1 VSFDTAAVV
10 LVQAVALYAAGWVTG
25 NYLLTLAVGRTGR
38 LPDSI
43 GLPERALAAMV
54 GAVCFSVALMLVHIA
69 AGGRIFGSPWPVP
82 VAGLAV
88 LVAGSRGG
96 MWPRSIPWARAA
108 GAAVILFLLYVVP
121 VVVAGS
127 GVRTGD
133 PPWHLGWS
141 NQLLSGETLPSGPAP
156 EFSRNAYPWGFH
168 AVLATMAR
176 LVPGSNPLIAHE
188 GLHLLLVAAVPLAA
202 ACLARLINR
211 RAGWAAAAAVSLFGG
226 FGWIL
231 ARGPKFALSPSK
243 ANFGADLVVASPN
256 SIYELLPPAFP
267 RELGLVVV
275 AAAAVLVAHTVTTAR
290 PATAIAAGVVAGVA
304 GLVSLPMLVL
314 GLLWLLAGLA
324 AGTRVRR
331 RPELWILVTG
341 SALVTASLWLIPV
354 AVSYIRFGG
363 FLDISPVL
371 GVEWPLPTALGSWG
385 LLLPL
390 AAVGVLLVG
399 VHHRVEI
406 GARVVIALSGATGV
420 LLVAAIARGRLE
432 WTLGNNAT
440 LLHQGRVWPA
450 AHLLGAAFAGVALLA
465 AFEWVRTR
473 SRRGAVIAVGL
484 VMAMGVVSPIFASI
498 HLTRVMS
505 KYEKGFIYARED
517 FDQDAFVL
525 RAASELSARDVV
537 RVQGS
542 DFLGFLLFQ
551 FSGARL
557 ASYDDPRLNGNDLR
571 IRFADLAAEWEL
583 RVSGA
588 GFVANYTALPEADAP
603 PGVAVVARGNFR
615 EEPWILVTGEQ

>member
-10 LVQAVALYAAGWVTG
+10 LVPAVVLYAAGWVTG
-25 NYLLTLAVGRTGR
+25 NYLLTLAVGRAGR

-69 AGGRIFGSPWPVP
+69 TGGRIFGNPWPVP

-88 LVAGSRGG
+88 LVAGLRGR
-96 MWPRSIPWARAA
+96 MWPRSIPWSRVAVAA
-108 GAAVILFLLYVVP
+108 AILFLLSLFP

-141 NQLLSGETLPSGPAP
+141 NQLLSGEALPSGPAP

-211 RAGWAAAAAVSLFGG
+211 RAGWAAAAAASLFGG
-226 FGWIL
+226 FGWIQ
-231 ARGPKFALSPSK
+231 ARGPRFALSPTR

-290 PATAIAAGVVAGVA
+290 PATAIAAGVAVGVA

-314 GLLWLLAGLA
+314 GFLWLLAGLA
-324 AGTRVRR
+324 VGTRVRKR
-331 RPELWILVTG
+331 ARLWLLATG
-341 SALVTASLWLIPV
+341 SALGTAGLWLIPV
-354 AVSYIRFGG
+354 AVSYVRFGG
-363 FLDISPVL
+363 FLEISPAL

-390 AAVGVLLVG
+390 AAVGVVLIG

-406 GARVVIALSGATGV
+406 GARVVMALTGATVV
-420 LLVAAIARGRLE
+420 LLVAAMARGRLE
-432 WTLGNNAT
+432 WTLGSNPT

-473 SRRGAVIAVGL
+473 SGRGAVIAVGL
-484 VMAMGVVSPIFASI
+484 VMAVGAVSPVFASI
-498 HLTRVMS
+498 HLTRVMNR
-505 KYEKGFIYARED
+505 YEKGFIYGRED

-537 RVQGS
+537 RVHGS

-571 IRFADLAAEWEL
+571 IRFADLAAEWEQ
-583 RVSGA
+583 RVRGA

-603 PGVAVVARGNFR
+603 AGVAVVARGTFR